1 VVRSSVSEEDMTADF
16 PYEVFC
22 GNALR
27 VAYTE
32 RAAALREKRSPRPKP
47 DLSCPEAHVSCGAEM
62 TLPTQLELVK
72 AARFCVLCANPHYA
86 HLGLEPPTDRSSDSA
101 LVHWI

>member
-1 VVRSSVSEEDMTADF
+1 VSEEDAAGDW
-16 PYEVFC
+16 PYEIFC

-27 VAYTE
+27 VVSTL
-32 RAAALREKRSPRPKP
+32 RAAALREKRSLRPKP

-62 TLPTQLELVK
+62 TLPTQLELLK